1 MSDTNKTAVCH
12 DAGDCSGDLI
22 VEIPPEVL
30 EAMGLRLGDKLNLEL
45 VGKDLVLTP
54 IRDSSQGS

>member
-1 MSDTNKTAVCH
+1 MSDTNRTAVCH
-12 DAGDCSGDLI
+12 DADDGSGDLI

-30 EAMGLRLGDKLNLEL
+30 EAMGLWLGDKLNLEL

-54 IRDSSQGS
+54 IRDSSQGA

>member
-1 MSDTNKTAVCH
+1 MSVTYRTAVCH
-12 DAGDCSGDLI
+12 DAGDGSGDLI

-30 EAMGLRLGDKLNLEL
+30 EAMELRLGDKLNLEL

>member
-1 MSDTNKTAVCH
+1 MSDTDRTAVCH
-12 DAGDCSGDLI
+12 DAGDGSGDLI

-45 VGKDLVLTP
+45 AGKDLVLIP
-54 IRDSSQGS
+54 IQDNSQGS